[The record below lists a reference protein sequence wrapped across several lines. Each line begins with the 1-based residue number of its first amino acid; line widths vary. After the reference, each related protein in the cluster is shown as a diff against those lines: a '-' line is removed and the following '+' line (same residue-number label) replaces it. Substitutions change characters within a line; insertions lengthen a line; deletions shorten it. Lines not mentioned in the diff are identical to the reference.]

1 MIFLGVEKEL
11 SSGENALRRALKL
24 NRISHAIVLEDKDG
38 EGFDGE
44 LEYICKWAVCRENDR
59 PCGRCAQCRKAESL
73 SHPDIYTAQLSGKT
87 AAVNVEEVRKICAD
101 AYIRPNEAANKV
113 YIIKNAD
120 RMQIQAQNALLKLI
134 EEPPQNILFVLC
146 CERKDRLLP
155 TILSRVT
162 VYNLDSAEEEDK
174 SCDEIYAEAERIAL
188 AITESKGYN
197 LLLSLKDLKD
207 REHTGKVIR
216 SLKGIITNALKA
228 KTAGIKCSEAE
239 RKLCEKTDIINLI
252 NITDTLDTALQ
263 RLGSNIN
270 MNLFSTWLCSEIRRK
285 K

>member
-1 MIFLGVEKEL
+1 MPVGLTRSTIT
-11 SSGENALRRALKL
+11 
-24 NRISHAIVLEDKDG
+24 RI
-38 EGFDGE
+38 
-44 LEYICKWAVCRENDR
+44 
-59 PCGRCAQCRKAESL
+59 
-73 SHPDIYTAQLSGKT
+73 
-87 AAVNVEEVRKICAD
+87 
-101 AYIRPNEAANKV
+101 PN
-113 YIIKNAD
+113 
-120 RMQIQAQNALLKLI
+120 
-134 EEPPQNILFVLC
+134 
-146 CERKDRLLP
+146 
-155 TILSRVT
+155 TIAS
-162 VYNLDSAEEEDK
+162 E

>member
-1 MIFLGVEKEL
+1 MGFEKEL
-11 SSGENALRRALKL
+11 SSGENAMRRALKL
-24 NRISHAIVLEDKDG
+24 NRISHAIVLEDKDRA
-38 EGFDGE
+38 GFDSE
-44 LEYICKWAVCRENDR
+44 LEYICKWAVCRNTDR
-59 PCGRCAQCRKAESL
+59 PCGRCTQCRKAESL

-87 AAVNVEEVRKICAD
+87 EAVNVEEVRKMCAD
-101 AYIRPNEAANKV
+101 AYIRPNESANKV
-113 YIIKNAD
+113 YIIKNAE

-146 CERKDRLLP
+146 CERKDSLLP

-174 SCDEIYAEAERIAL
+174 VCDEIYAAAERIAS
-188 AITESKGYN
+188 AIPESKGYN

-207 REHTGKVIR
+207 REYAGKVIR

-239 RKLCEKTDIINLI
+239 RKLCEKTDTLNLI

-270 MNLFSTWLCSEIRRK
+270 MNLFCTWLCSEIRRK

>member
-134 EEPPQNILFVLC
+134 EE
-146 CERKDRLLP
+146 EK
-155 TILSRVT
+155 
-162 VYNLDSAEEEDK
+162 K
-174 SCDEIYAEAERIAL
+174 
-188 AITESKGYN
+188 
-197 LLLSLKDLKD
+197 
-207 REHTGKVIR
+207 
-216 SLKGIITNALKA
+216 
-228 KTAGIKCSEAE
+228 
-239 RKLCEKTDIINLI
+239 KL
-252 NITDTLDTALQ
+252 
-263 RLGSNIN
+263 
-270 MNLFSTWLCSEIRRK
+270 
-285 K
+285 